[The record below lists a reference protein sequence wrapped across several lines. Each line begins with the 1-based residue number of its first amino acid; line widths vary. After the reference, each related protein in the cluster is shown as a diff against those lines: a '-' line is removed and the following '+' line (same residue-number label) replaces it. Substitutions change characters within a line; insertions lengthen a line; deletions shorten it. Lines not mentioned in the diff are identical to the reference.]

1 MERTTFVSIHTAP
14 SSAALLCTA
23 DLLLYPG
30 NLWVRRH
37 LGVSTVVVW
46 AQDTKHGDT
55 RCYQGWPTSGSGPL
69 IEYTS
74 LDKLGYRCKDDLSS
88 VSGVAELVLDPC
100 GVDTWSPHVLW
111 LGWGSSPPTP
121 ASRGQE
127 LGVTRTEL
135 SCCSGD
141 VESRVGNI
149 SVLIKIKSKIK
160 MASSL
165 CL

>member
-1 MERTTFVSIHTAP
+1 MWRGRHYSHHIAP

-37 LGVSTVVVW
+37 LGVSTVVVR
-46 AQDTKHGDT
+46 AHDRQHGDT

-88 VSGVAELVLDPC
+88 VSGVAGLVLDPC

-111 LGWGSSPPTP
+111 LGWCSSP
-121 ASRGQE
+121 
-127 LGVTRTEL
+127 L
-135 SCCSGD
+135 SGED
-141 VESRVGNI
+141 VRLESAGEARRLVEMVALWLCHAVQLSSS
-149 SVLIKIKSKIK
+149 SVVQLLPC
-160 MASSL
+160 L
-165 CL
+165 C

>member
-1 MERTTFVSIHTAP
+1 MEKTTFVSIHIAP
-14 SSAALLCTA
+14 SSAVLLCTA

-30 NLWVRRH
+30 HLWVRRH

-88 VSGVAELVLDPC
+88 VTAVAGLVLDPALLQLWC
-100 GVDTWSPHVLW
+100 GHRMFCSWAVAPLLLHRLAEDRSWSP
-111 LGWGSSPPTP
+111 G
-121 ASRGQE
+121 AE
-127 LGVTRTEL
+127 LLQWRCGE
-135 SCCSGD
+135 
-141 VESRVGNI
+141 
-149 SVLIKIKSKIK
+149 
-160 MASSL
+160 
-165 CL
+165 